1 MTVKVA
7 FAAGNAQRIM
17 VPAAVLVRRGE
28 IDGVYVIGADNSVG
42 LRLVRLG
49 HRNGDDIEVL
59 SGLAAGERIAR
70 DPEAAVRWLVGA
82 RASGNSP

>member
-7 FAAGNAQRIM
+7 FAAGDAQRIM
-17 VPAAVLVRRGE
+17 VPTAALARRGE
-28 IDGVYVIGADNSVG
+28 IDGVYVIGSDNNVG

-49 HRNGDDIEVL
+49 HRRGDDIEVL
-59 SGLAAGERIAR
+59 SGLAVGERVAR
-70 DPEAAVRWLVGA
+70 DPEAAMRWLVAA